1 MTEQDCREEIRER
14 LFALRDEK
22 NAAFAAKLIPI
33 IPPETIL
40 GARTPALRKLAKELY
55 REGKSG
61 AFMLQLPHAY
71 FEENGLHAFF
81 LEQDRDFL
89 RCLEGVER
97 FLPFLDNWAT
107 CDSLN
112 PPVFKKHRTELLE
125 RVRVWLGSDRTYTV
139 RFGIKMLMT
148 YFLEEDF
155 REEQLRLVSI
165 IESEEYY
172 VNITRAWYFA
182 TALAKQWEATLPLLT
197 ERRLDPWTHRK
208 TIQKAVESYRIS
220 EEQKALLRG
229 LRQL

>member
-1 MTEQDCREEIRER
+1 MTEQDHREEIRER

-22 NAAFAAKLIPI
+22 NAAFAAKLIPN

-61 AFMLQLPHAY
+61 AFMLELPHAY

-81 LEQDRDFL
+81 LEQERDFL
-89 RCLEGVER
+89 RCLKGVER
-97 FLPFLDNWAT
+97 FLPFVDNWAT

-112 PPVFKKHRTELLE
+112 PPVFKKHRADLLE
-125 RVRVWLGSDRTYTV
+125 QVRVWLSSDQPYTV

-148 YFLEEDF
+148 HFLEEDF
-155 REEQLRLVSI
+155 QVEQLRMVSV
-165 IESEEYY
+165 IEKNEYY
-172 VNITRAWYFA
+172 VNMMRAWYFA

-197 ERRLDPWTHRK
+197 ERRLDSWTRRK

-220 EEQKALLRG
+220 EEQKSLLRG
-229 LRQL
+229 LR